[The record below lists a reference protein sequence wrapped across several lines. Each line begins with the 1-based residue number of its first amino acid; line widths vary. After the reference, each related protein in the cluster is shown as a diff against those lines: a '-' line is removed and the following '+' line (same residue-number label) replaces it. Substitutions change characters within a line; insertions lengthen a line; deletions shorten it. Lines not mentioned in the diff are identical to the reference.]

1 MSEGARGVVGAAEG
15 SVAAARAERRSG
27 GEGGR

>member
-27 GEGGR
+27 GGR